1 MKYVILGTLNS
12 DWATR
17 QGERVESA
25 KAKLTELGITLECY
39 YYTQGPYDF
48 VDVVDAPDSESILAF
63 SVWYA
68 GSGYGRISTMPA
80 FDDATMNTVVQRAG

>member
-1 MKYVILGTLNS
+1 MKYIILGTLSS

-17 QGERVESA
+17 QGERVGSA
-25 KAKLTELGITLECY
+25 KAKLAELGVTLECY

-48 VDVVDAPDSESILAF
+48 VDVVEAPDSESILAF

-68 GSGYGRISTMPA
+68 SKGYGRISTMPA
-80 FDDATMNTVVQRAG
+80 FDDSMMKTVVQRAS

>member
-1 MKYVILGTLNS
+1 MKYVILGTLS
-12 DWATR
+12 ADWATR
-17 QGERVESA
+17 QAERVESA
-25 KAKLTELGITLECY
+25 KAKLTELGITLESF

-68 GSGYGRISTMPA
+68 GKGYGRISTMPA
-80 FDDATMNTVVQRAG
+80 FDDATMNAVVQRAG